1 MTAKGSEQMK
11 NNDPIYPYK
20 NLFITARPGVGATT
34 LAVNIVNKY
43 LDQGKKCLVF
53 ENPNCF
59 FIDYIDRIKA
69 IKENKCIKTDFPYI
83 KKYGNLVVTHHYY
96 FELEFV
102 LNAINEYNAD
112 VIVYE
117 STNTFKEDTKE
128 LIKLSKELKNKEKI
142 FIFITHIKRKI
153 TQFHHKE
160 PSKPKY
166 SRFRKAIPHFDA
178 TAIIFRDM
186 NEDNEYVEEIRL
198 YEKGEKKHRAIPV
211 RFDFPKHKLM
221 LKEH

>member
-1 MTAKGSEQMK
+1 MIVKGSEQMK
-11 NNDPIYPYK
+11 NIDPIYPYK

-53 ENPNCF
+53 ENSNCF
-59 FIDYIDRIKA
+59 FIDYIDRIKV
-69 IKENKCIKTDFPYI
+69 IRENKFIDNVVPCF
-83 KKYGNLVVTHHYY
+83 KKYGDLTVTQNYF
-96 FELEFV
+96 FELDCV
-102 LNAINEYNAD
+102 LFAVEELNAD
-112 VIVYE
+112 VIVFE
-117 STNTFKEDTKE
+117 STNFIDEDTKA
-128 LIKLSKELKNKEKI
+128 LIKIAEELKNQGKI

-211 RFDFPKHKLM
+211 CFDFPKHKLM